1 MAQYPSRK
9 TDPKKYEIENNP
21 DESIRARHN
30 AAIMR
35 PSATT
40 GELRPSTTN
49 EMYDGTVHGGS
60 DREIKGRQRP
70 IRPYSDLAS
79 AGSEHEQH
87 RAMIVERLRRAMPAN
102 TPLASRMFATFTEE
116 EIDAEM
122 DAVRERQADDSDDD
136 HDVAEKG
143 PVKKPSGGDK
153 RPGPGDGKPGDGTGG
168 NGRGGNG
175 GFGGSSLIA
184 V

>member
-9 TDPKKYEIENNP
+9 TDPKKYEIENDPN
-21 DESIRARHN
+21 EAIGARHR
-30 AAIMR
+30 AVILRM
-35 PSATT
+35 STTT

-70 IRPYSDLAS
+70 PRPYHDTAA
-79 AGSEHEQH
+79 AGSEEMQH
-87 RAMIVERLRRAMPAN
+87 RTMIVERLRRAMPAS
-102 TPLASRMFATFTEE
+102 TPLWTRVNATFTEE

-136 HDVAEKG
+136 IDVAETG
-143 PVKKPSGGDK
+143 PVKKPNGGDK
-153 RPGPGDGKPGDGTGG
+153 RPGPGDDKPGDGMGG
-168 NGRGGNG
+168 NGKGGNG
-175 GFGGSSLIA
+175 DFGGSSLIA